1 VSLTSFPGPE
11 TKQVSVQ
18 TTLPWNEVT
27 KVTFVFNGTAVYGL
41 VRGDGMMVVADE
53 AVLLDG
59 YCAFLTIGNG
69 HYERK
74 HGPLEGTDPVEL
86 AIPAP
91 FDGSAEGWVVSPPPA
106 DPVFFF
112 ADVELILDPANSFEY
127 GFPGHPLAFIP
138 PHPIEPLL
146 WGDGLVLVEPV
157 SVNITDAYL
166 IVEGPAIPEPAT
178 LALLAL
184 GAAAM
189 IARRRRS
196 GR

>member
-1 VSLTSFPGPE
+1 ML
-11 TKQVSVQ
+11 
-18 TTLPWNEVT
+18 N
-27 KVTFVFNGTAVYGL
+27 
-41 VRGDGMMVVADE
+41 
-53 AVLLDG
+53 DG
-59 YCAFLTIGNG
+59 YFLNFVIGYS
-69 HYERK
+69 HYSRT

-86 AIPAP
+86 VVLAP
-91 FDGSAEGWVVSPPPA
+91 FGESTGGWLPYPIPP

-112 ADVELILDPANSFEY
+112 ADLKFILSPAESFNY
-127 GFPGHPLAFIP
+127 GFPGYPLPFTYTP
-138 PHPIEPLL
+138 VQPII

-184 GAAAM
+184 GAVAM
-189 IARRRRS
+189 ITRRRRS